1 MDRLTL
7 VADGLT
13 TFVASQIQLHC
24 FILCGYPG
32 EIIPDL
38 AVIFDVFWDK
48 AVLDFSIE
56 LICRSPKFQ
65 LIEEK
70 NDVILNFTIIE
81 KYFVKSVS
89 YKTQKKVPCHK

>member
-1 MDRLTL
+1 MFCKSIMYTCAWLMDRLTL

-38 AVIFDVFWDK
+38 AVIFDVF
-48 AVLDFSIE
+48 
-56 LICRSPKFQ
+56 
-65 LIEEK
+65 
-70 NDVILNFTIIE
+70 
-81 KYFVKSVS
+81 
-89 YKTQKKVPCHK
+89 